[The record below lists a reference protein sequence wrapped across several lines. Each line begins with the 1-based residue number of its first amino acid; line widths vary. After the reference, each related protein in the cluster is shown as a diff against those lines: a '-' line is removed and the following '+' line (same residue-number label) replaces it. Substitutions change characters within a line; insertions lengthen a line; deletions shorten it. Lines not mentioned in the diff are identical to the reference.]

1 MFRENIV
8 MSWQNIIHNRMR
20 SFLTA
25 LGIVIGVMAI
35 ISLITIVG
43 AATDEMMAQF
53 SELGA
58 NKLIVMATG
67 TPLKRGLT
75 ANEISRLGQIEGIAG
90 ASPNFSFNTNAV
102 RDLKLEKDV
111 ATEGRNEVF
120 FYQNPKLVSRG
131 RPLTIMDMESKNRV
145 CVINPELQEIIFPA
159 EDPLGQ
165 ALQINGQSF
174 TVVGVTDR
182 DATPDL
188 ASAMQVRRGSKGK
201 AIIPYPV
208 AMSMTG
214 TNSVSNLELF
224 VSDMGQ
230 IDRITADVELVL
242 NESFNYKENSFFIL
256 NMENVMEMM
265 NTMLSM
271 MTMMLVGI
279 ASIALLVGGIG
290 IMNMMLV
297 SVTERTT
304 EIGLRKAL
312 GAEPRQI
319 QIQFLI
325 ESIFLSLLGGTIG
338 IALGLAT
345 SAVVIRLL
353 DITFTVNVNAIIIG
367 FGFST
372 AVGVVFGWAPA
383 RRASRLNP
391 IDALRSL

>member
-1 MFRENIV
+1 

-120 FYQNPKLVSRG
+120 LYQNPKLVSRG

-230 IDRITADVELVL
+230 IDRITADVALVL

-319 QIQFLI
+319 QVQFLI